1 MSNNKTAKELT
12 NCEKLIMKVVW
23 EAKGDISTP
32 DTIEQL
38 KVRFG
43 KEYARTTVVTFVQR
57 LVEKGY
63 VTTYRRGR
71 VSYIRPVQSEE
82 EYRNRMLQ
90 DTMNFWFDGDCTKM
104 ISALCS
110 DSNLDAEEVEKIRQI
125 IANFF
130 VQFLYKF

>member
-1 MSNNKTAKELT
+1 MSNNKAAKELT

-23 EAKGDISTP
+23 EAKDDISTP

-82 EYRNRMLQ
+82 EYCNRMLQ

-110 DSNLDAEEVEKIRQI
+110 DSNLNAEEAEKIRRI
-125 IANFF
+125 IDNTDR
-130 VQFLYKF
+130 

>member
-23 EAKGDISTP
+23 EAKEDISTP
-32 DTIEQL
+32 DTIKQL

-82 EYRNRMLQ
+82 EYCNRMLQ

-110 DSNLDAEEVEKIRQI
+110 DSNLNAEEVEKIRQI
-125 IANFF
+125 IDNTDR
-130 VQFLYKF
+130 

>member
-1 MSNNKTAKELT
+1 MSNNKAAKELT

-23 EAKGDISTP
+23 EAKDDISTP

-71 VSYIRPVQSEE
+71 VSYIRPTQSEE

-90 DTMNFWFDGDCTKM
+90 DTVNFWFDGDWTEM

-110 DSNLDAEEVEKIRQI
+110 DSNLNAEEAEKIREI
-125 IANFF
+125 IDNTDR
-130 VQFLYKF
+130 

>member
-23 EAKGDISTP
+23 EAKEDISTP
-32 DTIEQL
+32 DTIKQL

-110 DSNLDAEEVEKIRQI
+110 DSNLNAEEVEKIRQI
-125 IANFF
+125 IDNTDR
-130 VQFLYKF
+130 

>member
-23 EAKGDISTP
+23 EAKEDISTP

-82 EYRNRMLQ
+82 EYRSRMLQ
-90 DTMNFWFDGDCTKM
+90 DTMNFWFDGDCKKM

-110 DSNLDAEEVEKIRQI
+110 DSNLNAEEVEKIRQI
-125 IANFF
+125 IDNTDR
-130 VQFLYKF
+130 

>member
-23 EAKGDISTP
+23 EAKEDISTP
-32 DTIEQL
+32 DTIKQL
-38 KVRFG
+38 KMRFG

-110 DSNLDAEEVEKIRQI
+110 DSNLNAEEVEKIRQI
-125 IANFF
+125 IDNTDR
-130 VQFLYKF
+130 

>member
-23 EAKGDISTP
+23 EAKEDISTP

-82 EYRNRMLQ
+82 EYRSRMLQ
-90 DTMNFWFDGDCTKM
+90 DTM
-104 ISALCS
+104 ISGLM
-110 DSNLDAEEVEKIRQI
+110 VI
-125 IANFF
+125 
-130 VQFLYKF
+130 VQK

>member
-23 EAKGDISTP
+23 EAKEDISTP

-82 EYRNRMLQ
+82 EYRSRMLQ
-90 DTMNFWFDGDCTKM
+90 DTMNFWFDGDCTEM

-110 DSNLDAEEVEKIRQI
+110 DSNLNAEEVEKIRQI
-125 IANFF
+125 IDNTDR
-130 VQFLYKF
+130 

>member
-23 EAKGDISTP
+23 EAKEDISTP

-82 EYRNRMLQ
+82 EYCNRMLQ

-110 DSNLDAEEVEKIRQI
+110 DSNLNAEEAEKIRQI
-125 IANFF
+125 IDNTDR
-130 VQFLYKF
+130 

>member
-23 EAKGDISTP
+23 EAKEDISTP

-90 DTMNFWFDGDCTKM
+90 DTMNFWFDGDCAKM

-125 IANFF
+125 IANTDR
-130 VQFLYKF
+130 

>member
-1 MSNNKTAKELT
+1 MSNNKIAKELT

-23 EAKGDISTP
+23 EAKEDISTP
-32 DTIEQL
+32 DTIKQL

-110 DSNLDAEEVEKIRQI
+110 DSNLNAEEVEKIRQI
-125 IANFF
+125 IDNTDR
-130 VQFLYKF
+130 